1 MTVIGSSQ
9 SQRSTRHVAT
19 RQTRVL
25 CAVANSVA
33 TLCQRMSRLL
43 RAEDG
48 FAACADFNRLLLHRR
63 LRGTNFLTSKLPAGL
78 LFLADNFFQACVN
91 KIAKTNNAEFRC
103 VPFHF
108 FSAHSF
114 RAAENKWRGTKLL
127 CLLRSAITLKRCSR
141 SCSLFSLIGF
151 LEHHLIRLNP
161 IFQQCLSRL
170 AFCG

>member
-1 MTVIGSSQ
+1 MRESDGYWFFSKPAL
-9 SQRSTRHVAT
+9 AT

-63 LRGTNFLTSKLPAGL
+63 LRGTNFLTGL

-91 KIAKTNNAEFRC
+91 KIAKTNNAEFVAC
-103 VPFHF
+103 PFISF
-108 FSAHSF
+108 LRILFALLKINGAANKSELVVQPYRVFGASPCKAEPYFSA
-114 RAAENKWRGTKLL
+114 G
-127 CLLRSAITLKRCSR
+127 
-141 SCSLFSLIGF
+141 
-151 LEHHLIRLNP
+151 
-161 IFQQCLSRL
+161 LSRL